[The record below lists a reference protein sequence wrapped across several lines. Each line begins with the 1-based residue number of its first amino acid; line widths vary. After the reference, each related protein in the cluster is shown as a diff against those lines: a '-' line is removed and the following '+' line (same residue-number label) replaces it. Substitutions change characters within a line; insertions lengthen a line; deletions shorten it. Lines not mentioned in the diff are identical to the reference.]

1 MVAILYDPEPGF
13 PTSPTYTPNS
23 KPVVVVG
30 GLAYTAAHR
39 PFSQV
44 GQPSVTGR
52 VDSQGKAAARL
63 AALNILY
70 SLKNELGSL
79 DRVRRVVRLHAMVT
93 CAPDFTAH
101 ASVWAGA
108 AELFAEVWGQEA
120 GTGACTAVGVASLPE
135 NAPVQLEAVFE
146 LEGAAPPT
154 PGASTSGVKRPA
166 EGPPY
171 NRPRGKAPKGKM
183 WDSQE
188 GQWVQ
193 DPEQP
198 VPEEKPKRPR
208 GRPPGPKPEQ
218 LPQAVA
224 AGAGAAEVLA
234 AVDAVGVA
242 ADGLEYA
249 QAETMAEVIA
259 DEEAPVAE
267 QEGGPVVENV
277 DD

>member
-1 MVAILYDPEPGF
+1 M
-13 PTSPTYTPNS
+13 
-23 KPVVVVG
+23 
-30 GLAYTAAHR
+30 
-39 PFSQV
+39 
-44 GQPSVTGR
+44 
-52 VDSQGKAAARL
+52 
-63 AALNILY
+63 
-70 SLKNELGSL
+70 
-79 DRVRRVVRLHAMVT
+79 
-93 CAPDFTAH
+93 
-101 ASVWAGA
+101 
-108 AELFAEVWGQEA
+108 
-120 GTGACTAVGVASLPE
+120 GACSAVGVASLPE
-135 NAPVQLEAVFE
+135 NVPLQLEAVFE
-146 LEGAAPPT
+146 LEDAAPPT

-267 QEGGPVVENV
+267 QVGGPVVENV